1 MATLPPVHI
10 SILDDHRL
18 FRQGIVYILQNLSF
32 ATRVQEAATLSE
44 LRAQFAQRV
53 PDVLLLDLQM
63 PEINGMDA
71 AKLLLEAHPDL
82 KIIVISM
89 HSTDDFVS
97 HMFKLGVRS
106 YLPKD
111 VDKLLLN
118 TAIATVMADGYYFS
132 ESMSKAMVRGLHAGS
147 PRQPSFQPAAIELTP
162 REAEVLALIC
172 KGYPTAK
179 IAEQLFISDRT
190 VEGHRKNLLE
200 KTNMPNAVSLAIY
213 AMKHGLLAADSGG
226 LPSLR

>member
-1 MATLPPVHI
+1 M
-10 SILDDHRL
+10 
-18 FRQGIVYILQNLSF
+18 YILQNLSF
-32 ATRVQEAATLSE
+32 DTVVREAATLGE
-44 LRAQFAQRV
+44 LQEQCAQQV

-63 PEINGMDA
+63 PGINGMEA
-71 AKLLLEAHPDL
+71 TERLLEAYPGL

-89 HSTDDFVS
+89 HSTDEFVS

-111 VDKLLLN
+111 VDKQLLN
-118 TAIATVMADGYYFS
+118 TAIATVMTEGYYFT
-132 ESMSKAMVRGLHAGS
+132 ESMSKAMVRGLHS
-147 PRQPSFQPAAIELTP
+147 TTPKQPSFQPAAIELTP
-162 REAEVLALIC
+162 REVEVLNLIC

-200 KTNMPNAVSLAIY
+200 KTNMPNAVSLAVY
-213 AMKHGLLAADSGG
+213 AMKHGLLATDSSSP
-226 LPSLR
+226 PSLR